1 MKQRLLFLMLA
12 IMIISNSITI
22 QGAEVKGTIY
32 DLNLDVVKETKIT
45 INTQPKQMMIT
56 KEGTYNFEKK
66 VVGLPINRQ
75 VLFWVGI
82 ALILSAF
89 FKSYGNFAAF
99 LIGIGVTFAAFTGK
113 NIVVDVIGQKER
125 TPASSTTSPENTP
138 QKK

>member
-1 MKQRLLFLMLA
+1 MPDEK
-12 IMIISNSITI
+12 NSAPGKNGVITRVMHS
-22 QGAEVKGTIY
+22 AEERTE
-32 DLNLDVVKETKIT
+32 DVLKNV
-45 INTQPKQMMIT
+45 